1 MKCLSFLKSKRN
13 PASGGL
19 LLGAIVGSVLPGQA
33 QQANA
38 DPSEQTLKSPVHLR
52 LGATTV
58 GKLAARIG
66 EQTGLTIE
74 AEAILSEHRILVQ
87 MDGISA
93 EVALQTLAELNGW
106 EIVHPGPGHYRI
118 RPISVPAPKRITDV
132 PGAFRM
138 ALPMDFRRYLDME
151 AEKQEAPPARPHG
164 QFNDARQNYLQDK
177 ENQRQVTARYSQLL
191 TMATEALTQDL
202 PPALRDGQE
211 HPYAALSEEQKDD
224 MITLLV
230 LNKLKLLSLDMLQ
243 GKLKPFQRDYT
254 TAELT
259 LKNGRTLTISSTTQA
274 NGGFLYEAFGAEVE
288 APKPPPAAKP

>member
-1 MKCLSFLKSKRN
+1 MKSLTLVKSKRGL
-13 PASGGL
+13 AIKAL
-19 LLGAIVGSVLPGQA
+19 LLGGALGSGVPGQA

-38 DPSEQTLKSPVHLR
+38 DPSAAALKSVVHLH

-58 GKLAARIG
+58 GKMVARIG
-66 EQTGLTIE
+66 EQVGLTIE
-74 AEAILSEHRILVQ
+74 TDPILAEHRILVQ
-87 MDGISA
+87 MEGISA
-93 EVALQTLAELNGW
+93 ETALQTLAELNGW
-106 EIVHPGPGHYRI
+106 EITHPTSGHYRI
-118 RPISVPAPKRITDV
+118 RPLPIPAPKRIADI

-151 AEKQEAPPARPHG
+151 AEKQEAPPIRPHG

-177 ENQRQVTARYSQLL
+177 ENQRQVTARYNQLL

-211 HPYAALSEEQKDD
+211 HPYAVLSEDQKDD

-259 LKNGRTLTISSTTQA
+259 LKNDRMLTISSTTHA
-274 NGGFLYEAFGAEVE
+274 NGGSLYEAFGAEVE